1 MGGVQS
7 NSGQISAHIGQ
18 TRRSCRLSC
27 TKGSTTNWSA
37 LEAKHWLILRL
48 LLMMQVIHCKDMGWV
63 PQANIE
69 FHFNMVS
76 WAPVSNVVFLCQDV
90 CRGDSGGA
98 LYVQHEPGIDT
109 IEAVVS
115 GGVGLC
121 GKGYPR
127 WWIKIASYRD
137 QLYKIG
143 LPGKLI
149 LGDYFQENRTSREP
163 FLLLRISFPGSQIF
177 IQLPP
182 EPGSP
187 ASWTASPREKAR
199 RP

>member
-1 MGGVQS
+1 M
-7 NSGQISAHIGQ
+7 
-18 TRRSCRLSC
+18 
-27 TKGSTTNWSA
+27 
-37 LEAKHWLILRL
+37 
-48 LLMMQVIHCKDMGWV
+48 
-63 PQANIE
+63 
-69 FHFNMVS
+69 
-76 WAPVSNVVFLCQDV
+76 

-143 LPGKLI
+143 LPGKYI

-163 FLLLRISFPGSQIF
+163 FLLLRISFPGRPIF

-182 EPGSP
+182 
-187 ASWTASPREKAR
+187 AQQAR
-199 RP
+199 HPQRRRRQARGHVEDARKHSQVSQEER